1 MSMHGRGLKNGL
13 EDEQSKLSSNYLAN
27 KLIRGRT
34 DKISGYFIV
43 RMGENLRRTME
54 CKLFLLG

>member
-27 KLIRGRT
+27 KLIRGRRHI
-34 DKISGYFIV
+34 KYLGIS
-43 RMGENLRRTME
+43 L
-54 CKLFLLG
+54 